1 MTTTSITARRSNTEL
16 LLTLVQRQLLIRSK
30 RAVIGTI
37 WPSLAPLVM
46 LGLYTFVFNRVFE
59 VPVARYPE
67 FLFAAL
73 IPWAFFSQSLT
84 ASISSVSIE
93 ADLVRRSPFPHEF
106 LPIAVVVSM
115 SLYFLATL
123 AAFCGYLAFHG
134 RLDWALVPVLVVP
147 TVAVV
152 LFSAGMGQLV
162 ALFDIYNRDLRWI
175 VGNIL
180 TIWFFLLPVVYRRD
194 MKPEGLSF
202 LDSVDPMNMIVGQFR
217 DILYYQQVS
226 RPLHLALMFVVSA
239 GFFVAS
245 RALFRRLGRELPK
258 DL

>member
-1 MTTTSITARRSNTEL
+1 MTATSVPARRSNAEL

-30 RAVIGTI
+30 RAVIGTV
-37 WPSLAPLVM
+37 WPAIAPLVM
-46 LGLYTFVFNRVFE
+46 LGLYSFVFNRVFE
-59 VPVARYPE
+59 VPVSRYPE

-84 ASISSVSIE
+84 ACISSVSIE
-93 ADLVRRSPFPHEF
+93 SDLVRRSPFPHEF
-106 LPIAVVVSM
+106 LPIAVVLSM
-115 SLYFLATL
+115 TLYFLATL
-123 AAFCGYLAFHG
+123 TAFCGYLAIHG
-134 RLDWALVPVLVVP
+134 RLEWALLPVLVAP
-147 TVAVV
+147 TVAVI

-175 VGNIL
+175 IGNIL
-180 TIWFFLLPVVYRRD
+180 TIWFFLLPIVYRRD
-194 MKPEGLSF
+194 MEPDSLSF

-226 RPLHLALMFVVSA
+226 RPLHLALMFLVSA
-239 GFFVAS
+239 AFFVAS
-245 RALFRRLGRELPK
+245 RALFRRAGRELPK